1 MSLLFQLMKFD
12 AANIENEISITFD
25 MRDSIIMLLK

>member
-12 AANIENEISITFD
+12 AANIENEISITYD
-25 MRDSIIMLLK
+25 MRD